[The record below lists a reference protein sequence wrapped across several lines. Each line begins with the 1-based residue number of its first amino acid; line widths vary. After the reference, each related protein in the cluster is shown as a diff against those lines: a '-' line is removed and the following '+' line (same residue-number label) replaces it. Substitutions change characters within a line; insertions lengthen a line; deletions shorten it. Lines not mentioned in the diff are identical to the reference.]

1 MTSGRVAEPVGEPAY
16 GASAAAPRE
25 ATYPRAR
32 VIAAFAAV
40 YIVWG
45 STYLAIRYA
54 VQTIPPFFMV
64 GARFIVSGAILYWW
78 ARRRGAPRPTRRE
91 WRDAAIA
98 GGLMLGFGN
107 GSVSWAELRVPSG
120 LAALL
125 VAVVPLWMVL
135 LDWAGPHGRRPR
147 GRVMLGVVVGL
158 AGLFV
163 LVKPG
168 ATGDSTGGID
178 LVAALVLIVSSLGWA
193 AGSVY
198 NRYGAR
204 PRSAA
209 MSTGMQM
216 LAGSVAL
223 LVIGAAI
230 GEPARLH
237 PTQISAASWIGW
249 VYLVTF
255 GSLIGFTAYIYL
267 LQAVTPAKA
276 STYAYVN
283 PLVAVFLGWAV
294 AGEPVTARTLIAA
307 AIILAGV
314 AMITMSVRRGDT

>member
-1 MTSGRVAEPVGEPAY
+1 MTDSRAE
-16 GASAAAPRE
+16 
-25 ATYPRAR
+25 TYSRAR
-32 VIAAFAAV
+32 VLAAFAAV

-54 VQTIPPFFMV
+54 VATIPPFFMV
-64 GARFIVSGAILYWW
+64 AARFVVSGAILYAW
-78 ARRRGAPRPTRRE
+78 ARARGSPRPTRRE

-98 GGLMLGFGN
+98 GALMLGVGN
-107 GSVSWAELRVPSG
+107 GSVSWAEQRVPSG

-125 VAVVPLWMVL
+125 AAVVPLWMVL

-147 GRVMLGVVVGL
+147 QRVMLGVAVGL

-163 LVKPG
+163 LVNPRASSTAAGSGVDLG
-168 ATGDSTGGID
+168 AAI
-178 LVAALVLIVSSLGWA
+178 VLILSSLGWA

-198 NRYGAR
+198 NRYGER
-204 PRSAA
+204 PHSAV

-216 LAGSVAL
+216 LAGSVL
-223 LVIGAAI
+223 LLAIGVVI

-237 PTQISAASWIGW
+237 VDQISAASWIGW
-249 VYLVTF
+249 IYLVTF
-255 GSLIGFTAYIYL
+255 GSLVGFTAYIYL
-267 LQAVTPAKA
+267 LRAVSPAKA

-283 PLVAVFLGWAV
+283 PLVAVFLGWAI
-294 AGEPVTARTLIAA
+294 AGEPVTARTLLAA

-314 AMITMSVRRGDT
+314 AMITMNGRGVDA